1 MLVGMIFGAGIFA
14 LPFALSRAGLFW
26 GIVHFFV
33 AFLILV
39 FLHFL
44 YGEVAYYTK
53 GRHRFTG
60 YVEIFLGK
68 KAKQL
73 AFITTIASYYGT
85 LLVYGLLAG
94 LFLSNFLNG
103 AHKTEIS
110 LLFFIVA
117 GLIIFLRMTRIAEIN
132 FYLTIPLFVFIIYLL
147 FVSFPSIRIENFVLG
162 SVLNAN
168 WFLPYGVW
176 LFALAGFAALPE
188 ARDIFAGQGVRH
200 FKKVIF
206 ISLAISALFYF
217 LFVFAVWG
225 VSGLATSEDALS
237 GLINILGRKALLAG
251 SLIGFLA
258 VLTSYLA
265 LAIDMKNI
273 FRFDYKIPKFFS
285 WVLTIFPPALLFL
298 SGAVDYIKILGIIGA
313 LGLGT
318 LGIFIIFM
326 AKNLRKRIKNNDPGD
341 VLEDVGM
348 EYSKP
353 AKILQ
358 IIVLAGIIAGVAYEL
373 WQIFS

>member
-1 MLVGMIFGAGIFA
+1 MIFGAGIFA
-14 LPFALSRAGLFW
+14 LPYTFSKAGIFW
-26 GIVHFFV
+26 GIIHFLI
-33 AFLILV
+33 AFLILI

-60 YVEIFLGK
+60 YVELFLGRR
-68 KAKQL
+68 AKQL

-85 LLVYGLLAG
+85 LLIYGLLAG

-103 AHKTEIS
+103 SHRTEIS
-110 LLFFIVA
+110 LLFFIAA

-188 ARDIFAGQGVRH
+188 ARDIFAGQGIRH

-206 ISLAISALFYF
+206 ISLAVSALFYF

-258 VLTSYLA
+258 VFTSYLA

-273 FRFDYKIPKFFS
+273 FSFDYKIPKFFS
-285 WVLTIFPPALLFL
+285 WFLTVIPPILLFFL
-298 SGAVDYIKILGIIGA
+298 GATDFVRILGIIGV

-326 AKNLRKRIKNNDPGD
+326 AKKLRKRIRDNDPGD
-341 VLEDVGM
+341 ILEDVKM
-348 EYSKP
+348 EYSQP
-353 AKILQ
+353 AKVLQ

-373 WQIFS
+373 WRIFV